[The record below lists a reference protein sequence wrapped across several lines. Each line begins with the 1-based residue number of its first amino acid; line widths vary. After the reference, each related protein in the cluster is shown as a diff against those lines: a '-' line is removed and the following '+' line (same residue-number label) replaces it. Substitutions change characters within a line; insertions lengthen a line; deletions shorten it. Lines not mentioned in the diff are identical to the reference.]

1 MSNDAKKV
9 FELPVASESMGLFR
23 RVRRRLRS
31 ARNEFTT
38 RRTIA
43 FCGRRARIEKP
54 MMVHGGRY
62 IRLGEMTLIMRDAR
76 IEAFGLGE
84 NRVSLDIGA
93 RCIFNP
99 GVHLAAADSVSI
111 GDRVLFASGVYVTD
125 HDHDVSDPSDPPIAN
140 RRLVQAPVRIDNF
153 VWLGERV
160 MVLKGVT
167 IGERSI
173 VGAGSIVTTDIPP
186 YSMAVG
192 APARVVKTWNFSAG
206 CWDSVGRD

>member
-1 MSNDAKKV
+1 MRHEVNKV
-9 FELPVASESMGLFR
+9 FELPVASGSMGLFR
-23 RVRRRLRS
+23 RTLRRLRS
-31 ARNEFTT
+31 ARNEFAT
-38 RRTIA
+38 RRMVA
-43 FCGRRARIEKP
+43 CCGRRAQIDKP
-54 MMVHGGRY
+54 MMVHGGRF
-62 IRLGEMTLIMRDAR
+62 ICLGERTLIMRDAR

-84 NRVSLDIGA
+84 NKISLAIGA
-93 RCIFNP
+93 RCVFNP

-125 HDHDVSDPSDPPIAN
+125 HDHDTSDPSDPPSVN
-140 RRLVQAPVRIDNF
+140 RRLVQAPVRIEDF

-192 APARVVKTWNFSAG
+192 APARVVKAWNPSAC
-206 CWDSVGRD
+206 CWELVGRG